1 MARITGFK
9 DLIAWQKSMDLV
21 ESVYRLSAEFPAVE
35 RFGLTSQL
43 RRAAVSI
50 PASIA
55 EGYGRT
61 TRVEYVRFLDIARG
75 SANEVETQLLIAVRL
90 LFAPRAEAQRAL
102 DLCLEVQRI
111 LVGLVAGLEASSK
124 SRSRQQSPL

>member
-1 MARITGFK
+1 VARITGFK

-50 PASIA
+50 PANIA

-90 LFAPRAEAQRAL
+90 LFTPRAEAQRAL

-111 LVGLVAGLEASSK
+111 LVGLVASLEASSK